1 MAIKTKRIYDP
12 ADATD
17 GHRLLI
23 MRLWPRGVRKDN
35 VDAWERGLAPTRD
48 LLSAFNAGAIDWP
61 TYAERFLREMG
72 TRPDAIA
79 ALDALRLRAAQET
92 VTAICGCKDA
102 TRCHRTLVAG
112 LVDDEGNTHALIEA
126 PSA

>member
-1 MAIKTKRIYDP
+1 MAVRTKRIYDP
-12 ADATD
+12 ADADD

-23 MRLWPRGVRKDN
+23 MRHWPRGVRKDRI
-35 VDAWERGLAPTRD
+35 DAWERGLAPRRE
-48 LLSAFNAGAIDWP
+48 LLADFNAGAIDWP
-61 TYAERFLREMG
+61 TYAERFLREMA

-79 ALDALRLRAAQET
+79 ALDALRLLAARET

-112 LVDDEGNTHALIEA
+112 LVDG
-126 PSA
+126 